1 MKYIY
6 VDKNN
11 RYEEYPV
18 NDDEKIEEGQLF
30 FTEEYKAYTRKE
42 KVFISGNLNS
52 DIYIPECGYKI
63 LLDEGK
69 LFVEHC
75 NSEQRDSEQCDS
87 EHCDSEQKIYLDQV
101 RIKPGEYKLENGS
114 IILLPESKIK
124 LVIGKDYIKVFGQNY
139 KSALLET
146 DINSNRTAQCPV
158 YKRSPRIVKRI
169 KEETIR
175 VTTPLPNNYKN
186 RNSLLQIILPPL
198 GMLAVTIAMGIMINR
213 GIYMIVS
220 GMATVMTSIFSVV
233 RFFQDKKDNKE
244 TEKTRQKIF
253 AEYLLKKRKEIY
265 EISIKEILRN

>member
-75 NSEQRDSEQCDS
+75 DSEQCNSEQCDSEQCDSEQCDS
-87 EHCDSEQKIYLDQV
+87 EHCVSEQKIYLDQV

-146 DINSNRTAQCPV
+146 DINSNRTAQFPV
-158 YKRSPRIVKRI
+158 YKRSPRIVKRTTI
-169 KEETIR
+169 NYPVPQGSKERKALAQI
-175 VTTPLPNNYKN
+175 
-186 RNSLLQIILPPL
+186 LQCIS
-198 GMLAVTIAMGIMINR
+198 N
-213 GIYMIVS
+213 IYLR
-220 GMATVMTSIFSVV
+220 TLFKP
-233 RFFQDKKDNKE
+233 KKL
-244 TEKTRQKIF
+244 
-253 AEYLLKKRKEIY
+253 Y
-265 EISIKEILRN
+265 